1 MKKIILITIW
11 IILTVAYAMA
21 QMIVADSL
29 PAMFQRW
36 DCRLNELEYE
46 DPEIVSLHYLFLQDI
61 LKEMGKIEPQLNTT
75 LARSPRMDFYATK
88 QAYVRVR
95 NKAERMNEIFAARK
109 ARVDQEF
116 YHRAEEEMLF
126 HDTNR
131 ALYNLERALQ
141 YNPLN
146 PDAMLLKCK
155 ILLER
160 RQYQPCVDLIHKV
173 YTQATLTDEQEM
185 AVSDFTLVLYDRL
198 YTHGDELVKSG
209 RAAEA
214 LEVFLALEHFCNNM
228 PSGYCNDD
236 YYKGILRSR
245 EGVYESYLT
254 IAREAEKRGNKEMA
268 MKFYRYA
275 EEYLRKNE
283 E

>member
-1 MKKIILITIW
+1 MRLRIFL
-11 IILTVAYAMA
+11 LVLLLPAVFELRA
-21 QMIVADSL
+21 QVVADSL
-29 PAMFQRW
+29 PALFQRW
-36 DCRLNELEYE
+36 DRRLGELDCE

-61 LKEMGKIEPQLNTT
+61 LKEMGKVGQQLNQT
-75 LARSPRMDFYATK
+75 LARSPRMDFYAVK
-88 QAYVRVR
+88 QAYVRVH
-95 NKAERMNEIFAARK
+95 NKAVAMNEVFAERK
-109 ARVDQEF
+109 SQVDNVF
-116 YHRAEEEMLF
+116 YQRAVEELAY
-126 HDTNR
+126 HDTVR
-131 ALYNLERALQ
+131 TMYNLERALQ

-155 ILLER
+155 ILLA
-160 RQYQPCVDLIHKV
+160 QDLFQPCVDLIHKV

-198 YTHGDELVKSG
+198 YTHGDELVKNG

>member
-1 MKKIILITIW
+1 MRKIEFFFVML
-11 IILTVAYAMA
+11 LTWVGTTA
-21 QMIVADSL
+21 QVPADSL
-29 PAMFQRW
+29 PGLFQRW
-36 DCRLNELEYE
+36 DNRLGELDYE

-61 LKEMGKIEPQLNTT
+61 LKAMDKVDSQLNTT
-75 LARSPRMDFYATK
+75 LARNPRMDFYATK

-95 NKAERMNEIFAARK
+95 SKAERMNEIFAARK
-109 ARVDQEF
+109 ARVDQDF
-116 YHRAEEEMLF
+116 YVRAVEEMSF
-126 HDTNR
+126 YDTNR
-131 ALYNLERALQ
+131 AMYNLDRALQ

-155 ILLER
+155 ILLAQ

-173 YTQATLTDEQEM
+173 YTQTTLTDEQEM
-185 AVSDFTLVLYDRL
+185 AVSDFTLMLYDRL
-198 YTHGDELVKSG
+198 YTHGDELVKNG
-209 RAAEA
+209 HAAEA

-245 EGVYESYLT
+245 EGVYESYLS

-275 EEYLRKNE
+275 EEYLRRNNE
-283 E
+283 N